1 MAALLGG
8 NGLPRFPLT
17 DMAKPAFALRNMATY
32 INALDYF
39 SAYTKAANV
48 DVALNAHPFVDN
60 TAGLMKLLKNRKP
73 GDPHPWVIGRVGYTR
88 YEGVTRE
95 VAKAYFAITNP

>member
-1 MAALLGG
+1 
-8 NGLPRFPLT
+8 
-17 DMAKPAFALRNMATY
+17 MATY
-32 INALDYF
+32 INSLDYF

-73 GDPHPWVIGRVGYTR
+73 GDPHPWVIGRDGYTR

-95 VAKAYFAITNP
+95 VAKAYLAITNP